1 MSQLSAP
8 PSFQMP
14 RIESLVKRVALYAR
28 VSTKEQ
34 MLGYS
39 MEGQEEDGLAHI
51 DANPY
56 LTLFKVYRDPGISG
70 TKSSRPDLNNL
81 REDIR
86 NGFVDVV
93 LVKAIDRIGRSERV
107 LMPWFWMLEEAGVAT
122 ISLTQ
127 NIDTTTSNG
136 KFALSMF
143 IAMAQAEWN
152 AIRERTV
159 GGLNAKAKAGG
170 WVCGTPPYGYTLE
183 GRGQRGGSRVVPY
196 QPEVNV
202 LLKAA
207 DYLLV
212 KGYSPD
218 RAAQALNADG
228 YLTRSG
234 VPWTGANLKLRI
246 LGILDEYVTFR
257 NVEVNKGTAVQTGP
271 DGQPKFGPTQKI
283 PLPAILAQA
292 IRDGLRAYF
301 TTRTRPAGNRE
312 HLYVLSGRITG
323 TCKGH
328 YRGRRRFITGTWMYE
343 CEGHGEGLKRSNK
356 GCKAIRAE
364 SIEDYVWNGVVGI
377 LGDRPMLEKAADDW
391 IGTLPVNGD
400 DYRSRITE
408 LDKKLAEIE
417 RIRTTQLV
425 QYATMGI
432 DPVVVKAAQDEF
444 DRQAKELGAQRAVA
458 QTLLSELETALDR
471 RTQIVALAEV
481 SPDRLLHLAPHIK
494 AQVIEMLDL
503 QIEITADPKNV
514 RLAHPCKIEAF
525 FRENEKLVPGPLTNE
540 QWAMLSATIP
550 ELSPK
555 NRKVSLRT
563 VMEAGFHKVRENLRW
578 KQLPAAY
585 GQEMSLRAIWLKWMK
600 TDLLER
606 VVEALGEYE
615 GIFVEDRE
623 LPEMRITGVLEGTLA
638 SLMGQTEVNDVL
650 TGSETVPS
658 GAVHERV
665 SRLST
670 SSVPRFSLD
679 LGRSAA

>member
-1 MSQLSAP
+1 MPQLTAP
-8 PSFQMP
+8 PSFQMS

-39 MEGQEEDGLAHI
+39 MECQEEEGLAHI
-51 DANPY
+51 DNNPY

-70 TKSSRPDLNNL
+70 TKSSRPDLNAL

-86 NGFVDVV
+86 SGFVDVV
-93 LVKAIDRIGRSERV
+93 LVTAIDRIGRSQRV
-107 LMPWFWMLEEAGVAT
+107 LIPWFWMLEEAGVAT

-152 AIRERTV
+152 AICERTV

-183 GRGQRGGSRVVPY
+183 GRGSRGRSRIVPC
-196 QPEVNV
+196 QPEVKV
-202 LLKAA
+202 LLKAV
-207 DYLLV
+207 DYLLI
-212 KGYSPD
+212 KGYSPN
-218 RAAQALNADG
+218 RAAQVLNTDG

-257 NVEVNKGTAVQTGP
+257 NVEVNKGTPVRIGP
-271 DGQPKFGPTQKI
+271 DGRPKLGPTQKI
-283 PLPAILAQA
+283 PLPAILPQT
-292 IRDGLRAYF
+292 IRHNLREYF
-301 TTRTRPAGNRE
+301 STRTRPAGNRE
-312 HLYVLSGRITG
+312 HLYILTGRITG

-343 CEGHGEGLKRSNK
+343 CEGHGETKSNK

-364 SIEDYVWNGVVGI
+364 LIENYVWDGVVGI
-377 LGDRPMLEKAADDW
+377 LSDRAMLEKAADDW

-432 DPVVVKAAQDEF
+432 DPQVVKAAQDEF
-444 DRQAKELGAQRAVA
+444 DRQTKELQSQRTVA
-458 QTLLSELETALDR
+458 QTLLSELEAALDR
-471 RTQIVALAEV
+471 RTQIVSLAEV
-481 SPDRLLHLAPHIK
+481 SPDQLMHLAPHIQ
-494 AQVIEMLDL
+494 AQVIAMLDL
-503 QIEITADPKNV
+503 QIQITADPKNV

-525 FRENEKLVPGPLTNE
+525 FRDNEKLVPDTLTNE
-540 QWAMLSATIP
+540 QWAMLSTTIS

-555 NRKVSLRT
+555 NRKVSLRL
-563 VMEAGFHKVRENLRW
+563 VMDAGFHKVRENLRW
-578 KQLPAAY
+578 KQLPASY

-606 VVEALGEYE
+606 VIAALGEYE
-615 GIFVEDRE
+615 GTPVEDRE

-638 SLMGQTEVNDVL
+638 SMVGQTEVNDVL
-650 TGSETVPS
+650 TGSETATPVAVLAQQVRVEVATDPS
-658 GAVHERV
+658 AS
-665 SRLST
+665 SRW
-670 SSVPRFSLD
+670 
-679 LGRSAA
+679 